1 MDIEKLI
8 EKLRT
13 ESLYKDKATLE
24 IMDLCME
31 AADKLE
37 RINDFDKSQSAKL
50 LAENGKLRVKLEEAN
65 NRLADYEDT
74 GLKPGEIKSLQGE
87 WSVNLKALEMYRDY
101 FSDPQGGRGGT
112 EKGGAVKGERVMRM
126 DKQKGWPPCAR
137 CDQWRPIS
145 CECKAINEQ
154 GVAPCQVM
162 SRKLFNHLAE
172 ENEDG

>member
-8 EKLRT
+8 EQLRT

-101 FSDPQGGRGGT
+101 FPDPQGGRGGT

-126 DKQKGWPPCAR
+126 NKQKGWPPCAR

-154 GVAPCQVM
+154 GVAPCQEK
-162 SRKLFNHLAE
+162 RKEKL
-172 ENEDG
+172 

>member
-1 MDIEKLI
+1 
-8 EKLRT
+8 
-13 ESLYKDKATLE
+13 
-24 IMDLCME
+24 ME

-101 FSDPQGGRGGT
+101 FPDPQGGRGGT
-112 EKGGAVKGERVMRM
+112 EKEG
-126 DKQKGWPPCAR
+126 Q
-137 CDQWRPIS
+137 
-145 CECKAINEQ
+145 
-154 GVAPCQVM
+154 
-162 SRKLFNHLAE
+162 
-172 ENEDG
+172 